1 MIVVDSGDLFFPP
14 GSSPSSPV
22 GRAKEMTSLMVDLF
36 IKTYNL
42 MGYNA
47 FTPGEI
53 DLSWG
58 IDELQKIS
66 KRARFA
72 FLLSNLLDKKT
83 KEPVFTPFLIKK
95 TGGGKIG
102 LLGLISDRFSL
113 PSPPGEKERFQIAEP
128 IETARKIIAELK
140 KNGCQIIIALAHME
154 DHEQKKLAQTFPAI
168 HFILSGHFRQFSPQP
183 ITVNNIEIIRAGT
196 RGEYLGQMDFFI
208 KKKEKIL
215 SSHFQLIPL
224 REVYPDHYQTAK
236 LVEEFKMKLVELKY
250 ARDKAVVQE
259 APSGSQSQPMAYV
272 ISSYVGDETCLSC
285 HPQQHQQWKK
295 TGHARAYQTLVLDQR
310 SSDHTCLPC
319 HTTGFEESSKGGEI
333 LENVQCEACHGP
345 RRGHPEKGERFAPV
359 NEKQCLPCHNPAKSP
374 KYYYETYLERIR
386 CPK

>member
-1 MIVVDSGDLFFPP
+1 VDSGDLFLPP
-14 GSSPSSPV
+14 GSPPQFP
-22 GRAKEMTSLMVDLF
+22 GAKEKKKIELKASLY
-36 IKTYNL
+36 IKAYNL
-42 MGYNA
+42 MRYDA
-47 FTPGEI
+47 LTPGEI
-53 DLSWG
+53 DLSLG
-58 IDELQKIS
+58 VEELKKAS
-66 KRARFA
+66 KPAKFPI
-72 FLLSNLLDKKT
+72 LLANLLDQRT
-83 KEPVFTPFLIKK
+83 KRPVFVPYLIKK

-102 LLGLISDRFSL
+102 LFGLVSDRFSL
-113 PSPPGEKERFQIAEP
+113 PGPPGEKESFQIVDP
-128 IETARKIIAELK
+128 IETARKFIAELK

-250 ARDKAVVQE
+250 LRDKAVVQE

-295 TGHARAYQTLVLDQR
+295 TGHARAYQTLVRDKR
-310 SSDHTCLPC
+310 ESDHTCLPC
-319 HTTGFEESSKGGEI
+319 HTTGFGEVSGFADV
-333 LENVQCEACHGP
+333 LENVQCESCHGTK
-345 RRGHPEKGERFAPV
+345 RGHPDNGQKFPPV
-359 NEKQCLPCHNPAKSP
+359 SEKQCLVCHNPAKSP
-374 KYYYETYLERIR
+374 NFDYAPYLAKVR
-386 CPK
+386 CPPLR